1 MGALPKNKVTRA
13 ERGKRRRG
21 NTPTLTKTHT
31 KNQTPLHKRGF
42 MAKMMKKLELWTK
55 PLK

>member
-21 NTPTLTKTHT
+21 NTPKLRKDA
-31 KNQTPLHKRGF
+31 NSQIPMHKRGF
-42 MAKMMKKLELWTK
+42 VAEMLKFVGLTPSTK
-55 PLK
+55 A